1 MDKSLAIMAIA
12 CAWTGFIIIIFC
24 FFPSYSIKKYD
35 RILSNYIKR
44 NPLLPA
50 PYSLFFHAG
59 FFGSFGVS
67 YFFCRIIEKKRVAFM
82 STTSINIYDFENT
95 IESDVVQWF
104 KKYYKLSKILFILYS
119 LFMLMATIQILII
132 KPDSL

>member
-1 MDKSLAIMAIA
+1 
-12 CAWTGFIIIIFC
+12 
-24 FFPSYSIKKYD
+24 
-35 RILSNYIKR
+35 
-44 NPLLPA
+44 
-50 PYSLFFHAG
+50 
-59 FFGSFGVS
+59 
-67 YFFCRIIEKKRVAFM
+67 M